1 MTKNGKSPDTAG
13 KAQLSIYDAVRTTP
27 LFSRL
32 KEAEIRTLLDIG
44 LDRIFPARKI
54 LISEGDATTD
64 LYVVI
69 EGKARA
75 VGIDIDGRLIVHNV
89 FGPGGYFGEMSF
101 IDGEPRCATVETL
114 QKTRLLKIP
123 RDRFRKILPANPDIT
138 FNLMKGLTEK
148 LRNATRRIEELV
160 FMDAYSRVSNL
171 LLRLAPPG
179 EGPRTVPDL
188 LTQQDIAER
197 IGTSREM
204 VSRVLTSLVS
214 SGYITRQNKRITIQ
228 KDLPE
233 SW

>member
-1 MTKNGKSPDTAG
+1 MAVKENRN
-13 KAQLSIYDAVRTTP
+13 LYDAVRATP
-27 LFSRL
+27 LFSQL
-32 KEAEIRTLLDIG
+32 KEEEARSLVAIG
-44 LDRIFPARKI
+44 LDRTFPARRI
-54 LISEGDATTD
+54 LITEGDTSTD

-89 FGPGGYFGEMSF
+89 FGPGDYFGEMSF

-114 QKTRLLKIP
+114 QRTRLLIIP
-123 RDRFRKILPANPDIT
+123 RNRFRKVLFANPDIT

-148 LRNATRRIEELV
+148 LRDATRRIEELV
-160 FMDAYSRVSNL
+160 FMDAYSRLSRL

-179 EGPRTVPDL
+179 DGRRTVPDL
-188 LTQQDIAER
+188 LTQQDIAEM

-204 VSRVLTSLVS
+204 VSRVLTALVS
-214 SGYITRQNKRITIQ
+214 GGYITRRNKRITIQ

-233 SW
+233 NW